1 MASIFKKIK
10 SIDPEDETIISSLG
24 LTPILPTVHDELD
37 PKDRK
42 DSQAPLELTPDTI
55 REIEDTDIS
64 APQDIGQ
71 DENIED
77 SVIEDTIKDS
87 ISVPDTQAS
96 DTNIVPKDDHKPI
109 ITSVTPVA
117 SRSAQSRDGTSA
129 SDKPSAITAAK
140 PSDSFDAVPGFIT
153 RKSYYTDD
161 IDAPSYRWMG
171 WVTALACLGWL
182 ITAAIMAFGYFDLG
196 LNLKSL
202 SPVQMTGL
210 ALLVLFPVLMLA
222 LTGFAFKQLA
232 KVSQQAHNL
241 AKAAQDVSQA
251 DVSAVSKTAIM
262 SAAIA
267 TEIDGVD
274 ARIDM
279 ALSRLRTLETTLQTQ
294 IKSIAASNL
303 DTETMATKVALT
315 LSEQS
320 VGLENISGLYD
331 ARMVDLN
338 KTFNQH
344 MQNLTSVTKT
354 SGQKIEEARVSVEGA
369 AAKINAASDLLR
381 SNSLDAANS
390 LKDSHNEIE
399 RLGKIITDRS
409 SDLDTVYRKHATEL
423 ASMIE
428 QLRDEQ
434 ENLGVSLE
442 ARLSKMRDVSL
453 SAQVSAQSLTKAS
466 QSGQETVEALAK
478 AARFTDSAVTQRF
491 AEMEDMVK
499 YSNARAES
507 ISETASRRVQNSLA
521 QTRKEISRIET
532 DMAALQNRLQNSATA
547 PQSSPQD
554 IPTLRTKPEKP
565 LPKKRK
571 RRGLLRIKPL
581 ENDFPPVE
589 PPRFD
594 DPSPFSI
601 TSEVTSKDIPDV
613 VLQYDDLDALN
624 NLELDVEPVDIPK
637 DIVRPD
643 KNAHLTQFD
652 PENTHTPKTSQ
663 QTPVSQT
670 LSPPQHPRTHDI
682 PRSAE
687 ANTPRIRGRARWN
700 WRGLIPGGDKSYS
713 GTTPTT
719 PPVDGSQHDASQ
731 SAHVNETQIIV
742 TLSGMGLTPGAIVDD
757 GCIIEATN
765 ARKSKGPMAMSQAI
779 SHRLS
784 EPVQHLREAL
794 ETNMEFKS
802 DMRAFTSQYQA
813 RLNAIS
819 EDREAIRTK
828 LESETGRAYLLCDAA
843 LNG

>member
-1 MASIFKKIK
+1 LASIFKKIK

-96 DTNIVPKDDHKPI
+96 DTDIVPKDDHKPI

-161 IDAPSYRWMG
+161 IDTPSYRWMG

-241 AKAAQDVSQA
+241 AQAAQDVSQA

-279 ALSRLRTLETTLQTQ
+279 ALSRLRTLETTF
-294 IKSIAASNL
+294 
-303 DTETMATKVALT
+303 
-315 LSEQS
+315 EQS

-354 SGQKIEEARVSVEGA
+354 SEQKIEEARVSVEGA

-409 SDLDTVYRKHATEL
+409 SDLDTV
-423 ASMIE
+423 
-428 QLRDEQ
+428 
-434 ENLGVSLE
+434 
-442 ARLSKMRDVSL
+442 
-453 SAQVSAQSLTKAS
+453 
-466 QSGQETVEALAK
+466 
-478 AARFTDSAVTQRF
+478 
-491 AEMEDMVK
+491 
-499 YSNARAES
+499 
-507 ISETASRRVQNSLA
+507 
-521 QTRKEISRIET
+521 
-532 DMAALQNRLQNSATA
+532 
-547 PQSSPQD
+547 SS
-554 IPTLRTKPEKP
+554 
-565 LPKKRK
+565 
-571 RRGLLRIKPL
+571 
-581 ENDFPPVE
+581 
-589 PPRFD
+589 
-594 DPSPFSI
+594 
-601 TSEVTSKDIPDV
+601 
-613 VLQYDDLDALN
+613 
-624 NLELDVEPVDIPK
+624 
-637 DIVRPD
+637 
-643 KNAHLTQFD
+643 
-652 PENTHTPKTSQ
+652 
-663 QTPVSQT
+663 
-670 LSPPQHPRTHDI
+670 
-682 PRSAE
+682 
-687 ANTPRIRGRARWN
+687 
-700 WRGLIPGGDKSYS
+700 
-713 GTTPTT
+713 
-719 PPVDGSQHDASQ
+719 
-731 SAHVNETQIIV
+731 
-742 TLSGMGLTPGAIVDD
+742 
-757 GCIIEATN
+757 
-765 ARKSKGPMAMSQAI
+765 
-779 SHRLS
+779 
-784 EPVQHLREAL
+784 
-794 ETNMEFKS
+794 
-802 DMRAFTSQYQA
+802 
-813 RLNAIS
+813 
-819 EDREAIRTK
+819 
-828 LESETGRAYLLCDAA
+828 
-843 LNG
+843 